1 MGKQDEQR
9 DDPLAPE
16 VIQALTD
23 LARLAQHA
31 SSVAAD
37 ARERFAGLL
46 LERLLALCTAQC
58 GALFLISRDKLPPV
72 SEQEHVPAFFAAGGL
87 RTLALRNMSEE
98 RAHALLAVA
107 TDEEALVRDIPA
119 ASCWLAFHFPPTH
132 PFSPH
137 LRAEFSPSE
146 TPAVPA
152 EHNVQ
157 IVLLL
162 GWTGLNR
169 EQSVGAVEKARSL
182 LSRVADS
189 VETVMQNLLLAERV
203 RELEAAVERG
213 TLREMVL
220 LKAELL
226 ATVSHELR
234 SPLASIKGYAST
246 LLRHGRRISSEERQE
261 FLLAIAEASNR
272 LEISINRLLEM
283 SELETGAIPIER
295 APTNV
300 AHLAREAMTAVE
312 QRVAARPQNMF
323 SFNLRLVDVPGTS
336 ERGEYVIMADQRRLR
351 EVLDHLLENA
361 LNFSPQGGAIDVIVR
376 FMPLQANH
384 VGEASG
390 TDAAREQADVRVPV
404 HVLEI
409 CVCDNGL
416 GIPPEHLDRI
426 FERFHR
432 VDNGL
437 SREVNGLG
445 LGLPICKRIIEL
457 HQGSIWAE
465 SCSAGGS
472 AFHLLL
478 PVEEDDEIP
487 TPLTGAILH

>member
-31 SSVAAD
+31 SSVATD
-37 ARERFAGLL
+37 APERFAGLL
-46 LERLLALCTAQC
+46 LERLLALCAAQC
-58 GALFLISRDKLPPV
+58 GALFLTSGDRPLP
-72 SEQEHVPAFFAAGGL
+72 EQERLPAFFYEEGL
-87 RTLALRNMSEE
+87 RTVALRNINEE
-98 RAHALLAVA
+98 KAHDLLAVA
-107 TDEEALVRDIPA
+107 PDAEALVRVIPA

-132 PFSPH
+132 AFSPH

-146 TPAVPA
+146 MPAVPT

-162 GWTGLNR
+162 GWTGLQI
-169 EQSVGAVEKARSL
+169 EQSVGVVEKARSL

-203 RELEAAVERG
+203 RELEAAVARG
-213 TLREMVL
+213 TLREMEL

-234 SPLASIKGYAST
+234 SPLASIKGYTST
-246 LLRHGRRISSEERQE
+246 LLRHGRRISSEERRE
-261 FLLAIAEASNR
+261 FVLAIAEASNR
-272 LEISINRLLEM
+272 LETSINRLLEM
-283 SELETGAIPIER
+283 SELEMGAIRIER
-295 APTNV
+295 SPINV

-323 SFNLRLVDVPGTS
+323 SFNLRLVDVPGSS
-336 ERGEYVIMADQRRLR
+336 EPGEYVVMADQRRLR

-376 FMPLQANH
+376 FRLLQANH

-390 TDAAREQADVRVPV
+390 ADAAREQADVQAPV

-416 GIPPEHLDRI
+416 GIPSEHLDRI

-432 VDNGL
+432 LDNGL
-437 SREVNGLG
+437 TRVVNGLG

-465 SCSAGGS
+465 SCPAGGS

-478 PVEEDDEIP
+478 PVEEEDEIP
-487 TPLTGAILH
+487 TPLAGAISR

>member
-23 LARLAQHA
+23 LARLAQQA

-37 ARERFAGLL
+37 APERFAGLL
-46 LERLLALCTAQC
+46 LERLLALCAAQC
-58 GALFLISRDKLPPV
+58 GALFLTSGDRPLP
-72 SEQEHVPAFFAAGGL
+72 EQERLPAFFYEEGL
-87 RTLALRNMSEE
+87 RTVALRNINEE

-107 TDEEALVRDIPA
+107 LDGEALVRDIPA

-132 PFSPH
+132 AFSPH
-137 LRAEFSPSE
+137 LPAEFSPTE

-162 GWTGLNR
+162 GWTELQI
-169 EQSVGAVEKARSL
+169 EQSVGVVEKARSL

-213 TLREMVL
+213 TLREMEL
-220 LKAELL
+220 LKAELM

-234 SPLASIKGYAST
+234 SPLASIKGYTST
-246 LLRHGRRISSEERQE
+246 LLRHSRRISSEERQE
-261 FLLAIAEASNR
+261 FLLAIAEACNR
-272 LEISINRLLEM
+272 LETSINRLLEM
-283 SELETGAIPIER
+283 SELEIGTIRIER

-323 SFNLRLVDVPGTS
+323 SFNLRLVDVPSSS
-336 ERGEYVIMADQRRLR
+336 EPGEYVIMADQRRLR

-376 FMPLQANH
+376 FRPLQANH
-384 VGEASG
+384 VGEVSG
-390 TDAAREQADVRVPV
+390 TDAAREQADVKAPV

-416 GIPPEHLDRI
+416 GIPPQHLDRI

-437 SREVNGLG
+437 TREVSGLG

-478 PVEEDDEIP
+478 PVEEEDEIP
-487 TPLTGAILH
+487 THLAGAILH

>member
-72 SEQEHVPAFFAAGGL
+72 SEQEQVPAFFAAGGL
-87 RTLALRNMSEE
+87 RTVALRNMSEE

-132 PFSPH
+132 AFSPH
-137 LRAEFSPSE
+137 LPAEFSPTE

-162 GWTGLNR
+162 GWTGLQI
-169 EQSVGAVEKARSL
+169 EQSVGVVEKARSL

-213 TLREMVL
+213 TLREMEF
-220 LKAELL
+220 LKAELM

-246 LLRHGRRISSEERQE
+246 LLRHGR
-261 FLLAIAEASNR
+261 
-272 LEISINRLLEM
+272 
-283 SELETGAIPIER
+283 
-295 APTNV
+295 
-300 AHLAREAMTAVE
+300 
-312 QRVAARPQNMF
+312 
-323 SFNLRLVDVPGTS
+323 
-336 ERGEYVIMADQRRLR
+336 
-351 EVLDHLLENA
+351 
-361 LNFSPQGGAIDVIVR
+361 
-376 FMPLQANH
+376 
-384 VGEASG
+384 
-390 TDAAREQADVRVPV
+390 
-404 HVLEI
+404 
-409 CVCDNGL
+409 
-416 GIPPEHLDRI
+416 
-426 FERFHR
+426 
-432 VDNGL
+432 
-437 SREVNGLG
+437 
-445 LGLPICKRIIEL
+445 
-457 HQGSIWAE
+457 
-465 SCSAGGS
+465 
-472 AFHLLL
+472 
-478 PVEEDDEIP
+478 
-487 TPLTGAILH
+487 

>member
-16 VIQALTD
+16 VTM
-23 LARLAQHA
+23 
-31 SSVAAD
+31 
-37 ARERFAGLL
+37 E
-46 LERLLALCTAQC
+46 
-58 GALFLISRDKLPPV
+58 
-72 SEQEHVPAFFAAGGL
+72 
-87 RTLALRNMSEE
+87 
-98 RAHALLAVA
+98 
-107 TDEEALVRDIPA
+107 
-119 ASCWLAFHFPPTH
+119 
-132 PFSPH
+132 
-137 LRAEFSPSE
+137 
-146 TPAVPA
+146 
-152 EHNVQ
+152 
-157 IVLLL
+157 
-162 GWTGLNR
+162 
-169 EQSVGAVEKARSL
+169 
-182 LSRVADS
+182 
-189 VETVMQNLLLAERV
+189 
-203 RELEAAVERG
+203 
-213 TLREMVL
+213 L

-234 SPLASIKGYAST
+234 SPLASIKGYTST
-246 LLRHGRRISSEERQE
+246 LLRHGRRISSEERRE

-272 LEISINRLLEM
+272 LETSINRLLEM
-283 SELETGAIPIER
+283 SELEIGAIRIER
-295 APTNV
+295 SPINV
-300 AHLAREAMTAVE
+300 AHLAREAVTAVE

-323 SFNLRLVDVPGTS
+323 SFNLRLVDVPGSS
-336 ERGEYVIMADQRRLR
+336 EPGEYVIMADQRRLR

-478 PVEEDDEIP
+478 PVEEEDEIP
-487 TPLTGAILH
+487 THLAGAILH